1 MQTAGARA
9 TGSHPPVTRHRAG
22 RPYVPPPSLTGA
34 RLAIPPGFRPLVSR
48 PGPTLS
54 NSVYVGIAAIA
65 VYGDLVKRFVS
76 PSLALALVYLAAT
89 AVLLVMM
96 HAPSPVRSRKSLS
109 PLSRACSALMAL
121 YLFPLTS
128 AFWAPALPVAIAAVY
143 ICLPLMFLVAV
154 DYNAAA
160 FDLRK
165 LSAFFL
171 VFMVPADIVGLIQL
185 FVDPSFMIS
194 TAYTEYG
201 GIVQRN
207 FGSDSY
213 NRFPSIFVSA
223 DRYSSMALLQ
233 LCCAV
238 VYLTF
243 GRQRESER
251 AKLTRWQIL
260 WGVANLLLGA
270 AAILVAG
277 VRMRI
282 VIGVAAALIA
292 AAVPLMGLSRSP
304 SGRRYRKYF
313 LPVVVVLGVAGAYG
327 LFHTNESGLG
337 SSFRVLEFLG
347 DTIEENDLQQR
358 LDQGIV
364 KSFVPDE
371 VSFFGDGLATGGRG
385 DGRPGEFGI
394 RAMWIES
401 GLFWTPLMLLAHA
414 VIVASLGV
422 AILRALLAGDAVGLF
437 LSAVGLFSWIGGLL
451 AGLTV
456 VFELSTAIVLFPMIA
471 AVRRRLLRD
480 ARVSRRR
487 AGPVGP
493 LRPVRA

>member
-1 MQTAGARA
+1 MTPQRA
-9 TGSHPPVTRHRAG
+9 SRQDAPLPFR
-22 RPYVPPPSLTGA
+22 SGA
-34 RLAIPPGFRPLVSR
+34 RLAGPSGLRPITRHR
-48 PGPTLS
+48 PVLG
-54 NSVYVGIAAIA
+54 NSVYIGIAAIA
-65 VYGDLVKRFVS
+65 VYGDLVKRFV
-76 PSLALALVYLAAT
+76 PPGMALALVYLAAA
-89 AVLLVMM
+89 AVLVVML
-96 HAPSPVRSRKSLS
+96 HAPSPAWSRKSLS
-109 PLSRACSALMAL
+109 PLSRACIALMAL
-121 YLFPLTS
+121 YLLQLTS
-128 AFWAPALPVAIAAVY
+128 AFWVPAIPVAIAAAY

-165 LSAFFL
+165 LSACFL

-185 FVDPSFMIS
+185 FIDPSFMIS

-207 FGSDSY
+207 LAYGSYD
-213 NRFPSIFVSA
+213 RFPSIFVSA

-243 GRQRESER
+243 GRRGGSER
-251 AKLTRWQIL
+251 PTLTRWQLL

-277 VRMRI
+277 VRIRI

-292 AAVPLMGLSRSP
+292 SVVPLMGLSRSRT
-304 SGRRYRKYF
+304 GRRYRKYF
-313 LPVVVVLGVAGAYG
+313 IPVVVVLGAAGAYG
-327 LFHTNESGLG
+327 FFQSNESGLG

-347 DTIEENDLQQR
+347 DTIEDNDLQLR
-358 LDQGIV
+358 LDQGIA
-364 KSFVPDE
+364 KSLIPDE
-371 VSFFGDGLATGGRG
+371 VSFLGDGLATGGRG

-401 GLFWTPLMLLAHA
+401 GLLWTPLMLLAHA
-414 VIVASLGV
+414 VIVASLGL
-422 AILRALLAGDAVGLF
+422 AILRALLAGDAVRLF
-437 LSAVGLFSWIGGLL
+437 LSAVGLFSWIAALL

-456 VFELSTAIVLFPMIA
+456 IFELSTAIVLFPMIA
-471 AVRRRLLRD
+471 AVRRGLLRD
-480 ARVSRRR
+480 VRPYRRR
-487 AGPVGP
+487 RVGPVGP
-493 LRPVRA
+493 IRPMHA